1 MNTIGFTIKYASSGV
16 QSPILLNA
24 DGRWERGVVDLRDVL
39 RANIQPDVLAS
50 GHNIFMMSFDR
61 EGCYL
66 TVARAVQGRQDD
78 FAAGWLYIP
87 ASVSISDSEIGNI
100 LQHVIAALKDSDLT
114 PHIAGLEKLFSR
126 SYPSLP
132 YRAEYR
138 PSNRNGSAAGRDV
151 SNYSAAHLMGT
162 ARYQPYYSDYSRV
175 FIVENFAACCTPD
188 VINISGRP
196 LVEICSLVP
205 PTQAEVESYFGPGV
219 HLALSDGTPFTAPIG
234 VEKGASVSLR
244 AVRPGFADLRFNTVA
259 ERDGDGVHVP
269 TAPRWLRHVG
279 PENIRVI
286 DAATGRPVPKATISV
301 NDAILGTLGYDIPE
315 SQNEILVVVRAP
327 GYRTFN
333 GTLEATRLP
342 ADIRLVAMYGD
353 KDDDRLR
360 THRRDNNG
368 KMRGILIG
376 ACGVLVVGAMVW
388 GGFAL
393 FGGDDKPST
402 EVASASTQPKV
413 DPNISQTA
421 QPGDTGET
429 STAET
434 GEATD
439 ATGTDGIVNDDAHN
453 HAAAVQYLKG
463 RTYDRAEMEKYA
475 DLHGM
480 WDDLNNLNFDALKP
494 GGKWESILKEAGK
507 ESIVYDSG
515 VISKDAK
522 LRAKAPA
529 RYNKATDTVIVIKT
543 YANNLSN
550 FRMSRKVE
558 WPSEAK
564 ETKGS
569 GGGNG
574 GNSGGT
580 GTVTETSSTTEVE
593 TSSTSL
599 QEQFR

>member
-39 RANIQPDVLAS
+39 RANIQPDVLTS

-61 EGCYL
+61 DGCYL

-114 PHIAGLEKLFSR
+114 PHIAGLEELFSR

-205 PTQAEVESYFGPGV
+205 PTQAEVERYFGPDV

-360 THRRDNNG
+360 SHRRDNNG

-376 ACGVLVVGAMVW
+376 ACGVLVAGAMVW

-402 EVASASTQPKV
+402 EVASASTQPMV
-413 DPNISQTA
+413 DPNISQTDQTGGTGGTTA
-421 QPGDTGET
+421 GET
-429 STAET
+429 DVT
-434 GEATD
+434 GD
-439 ATGTDGIVNDDAHN
+439 TDGIVNDEAHN
-453 HAAAVQYLKG
+453 HDAAVRYLKG
-463 RTYDRAEMEKYA
+463 RMYDRAEMEKYA

-494 GGKWESILKEAGK
+494 GGKWEKILKEAGK
-507 ESIVYDSG
+507 ESIVDDSRR
-515 VISKDAK
+515 ISENKK
-522 LRAKAPA
+522 LTGKAPR
-529 RYNKATDTVIVIKT
+529 RYNKAGDTVIGITK

-550 FRMSRKVE
+550 FRMGKGTE

-564 ETKGS
+564 ESAGS
-569 GGGNG
+569 GNTSTV
-574 GNSGGT
+574 NSKGT
-580 GTVTETSSTTEVE
+580 GEVSEKSSTKVVEKTEE
-593 TSSTSL
+593 NKNITY
-599 QEQFR
+599 E

>member
-39 RANIQPDVLAS
+39 RTNIQPDVLAS

-61 EGCYL
+61 DGCYL

-114 PHIAGLEKLFSR
+114 PHIAGLEELFSR
-126 SYPSLP
+126 SYPTLP

-175 FIVENFAACCTPD
+175 FIVENFAACCTPN

-205 PTQAEVESYFGPGV
+205 PTQAEVERYFGPEV

-360 THRRDNNG
+360 SHRRDNNG

-376 ACGVLVVGAMVW
+376 ACGVLVAGAIVW

-402 EVASASTQPKV
+402 EVASASTQPMV
-413 DPNISQTA
+413 DPNISQTDQTGGTGGTTA
-421 QPGDTGET
+421 GD
-429 STAET
+429 
-434 GEATD
+434 
-439 ATGTDGIVNDDAHN
+439 TDGIVNDEAHN
-453 HAAAVQYLKG
+453 HDAAVRYLKG

-494 GGKWESILKEAGK
+494 GGKWEKILKEAGK
-507 ESIVYDSG
+507 ESIVDDSRR
-515 VISKDAK
+515 ISDDKK
-522 LRAKAPA
+522 LVAKAPA
-529 RYNKATDTVIVIKT
+529 RYNKATDTVIIIKT

-550 FRMSRKVE
+550 FRMGKGTE

-564 ETKGS
+564 ES
-569 GGGNG
+569 AGGGKRQVG
-574 GNSGGT
+574 GS
-580 GTVTETSSTTEVE
+580 VKEAPSTETPSTDIQPNKSELYE
-593 TSSTSL
+593 
-599 QEQFR
+599 